1 MSKRARRATG
11 GNGSA
16 AAGDGVGAARLASP
30 VTPVVA
36 RPARQ
41 TAGDQ
46 AEEAVF
52 EAIMDGKIPPGS
64 PLRLQELAEQLGMSI
79 MPVREA
85 LRRLEGLGLVEIVA
99 HKGAWV
105 RPLTLEDLHDTY
117 FTRLNLECLAMRK
130 AAGRMTAQD
139 GAAARAAL
147 DEHVAARARG
157 DQVGARNAHERFH
170 FTMYRACGSEW
181 LVRSIGPA
189 WRNSERYR
197 VESMRNPEHV
207 ARRAEEHLQ
216 MLDAIEQGDAERAVE
231 LLASHLRS
239 SVELVA
245 AGLEGDPAATAVS
258 LPSVGELLPRSPA

>member
-1 MSKRARRATG
+1 MSPRTRRRRDEDGNGASATG
-11 GNGSA
+11 VAS
-16 AAGDGVGAARLASP
+16 VGAPLVS
-30 VTPVVA
+30 

-117 FTRLNLECLAMRK
+117 FTRLNLECLAMRT
-130 AAGRMTAQD
+130 AAGRLTAED
-139 GAAARAAL
+139 AAAARAAL
-147 DEHVAARARG
+147 DEHVAARGRG

-170 FTMYRACGSEW
+170 FTMYRACGSDW

-197 VESMRNPEHV
+197 VESMRNPAHV
-207 ARRAEEHLQ
+207 ARRAEEHGQ
-216 MLDAIEQGDAERAVE
+216 MLKALEEGDAEGAVA
-231 LLASHLRS
+231 LLHSHLLS

-245 AGLEGDPAATAVS
+245 AGLDGDPAQTPVR
-258 LPSVGELLPRSPA
+258 LPSLDELLPRSSS

>member
-1 MSKRARRATG
+1 MSRRARRATD
-11 GNGSA
+11 GNGTGRA
-16 AAGDGVGAARLASP
+16 AAAAADAP
-30 VTPVVA
+30 AIA

-117 FTRLNLECLAMRK
+117 FTRLNLECLAMRT
-130 AAGRMTAQD
+130 AAGRFSAED
-139 GAAARAAL
+139 GAVAREAL
-147 DEHVAARARG
+147 DEHVAARRRG

-170 FTMYRACGSEW
+170 FTMYRACGSDW

-197 VESMRNPEHV
+197 VESMRHPAHV
-207 ARRAEEHLQ
+207 ARRAEEHVQ
-216 MLDAIEQGDAERAVE
+216 MLAALEEGDAEAAVA

-245 AGLEGDPAATAVS
+245 AGLDGDPAATRVH
-258 LPSVGELLPRSPA
+258 LPSLDELLPRSSS

>member
-1 MSKRARRATG
+1 MSPRARRGGDGHAA
-11 GNGSA
+11 GNGA
-16 AAGDGVGAARLASP
+16 A
-30 VTPVVA
+30 VA
-36 RPARQ
+36 PAISRPARQ

-52 EAIMDGKIPPGS
+52 EAIMDGAIPPGA

-105 RPLTLEDLHDTY
+105 RPLTLDDLYDTY
-117 FTRLNLECLAMRK
+117 FTRLNLECLAMRT
-130 AAGRMTAQD
+130 AAGRFTAED

-147 DEHVAARARG
+147 DEHVAARRRG
-157 DQVGARNAHERFH
+157 DQVGARNAHEQFH
-170 FTMYRACGSEW
+170 FTMYRACGSDW

-197 VESMRNPEHV
+197 VESMRNRRHV
-207 ARRAEEHLQ
+207 ARRAEEHVQ
-216 MLDAIEQGDAERAVE
+216 MLEALEAGEAERAVE
-231 LLASHLRS
+231 LLHSHLLS

-245 AGLEGDPAATAVS
+245 ARLDGDPSETRVR
-258 LPSVGELLPRSPA
+258 LPTVDELLPRSSS

>member
-1 MSKRARRATG
+1 MSKGEQVDG
-11 GNGSA
+11 GNGSTGLA
-16 AAGDGVGAARLASP
+16 SASP
-30 VTPVVA
+30 VVS

-117 FTRLNLECLAMRK
+117 FTRLNLECLAMRT
-130 AAGRMTAQD
+130 AAGQFTAEE
-139 GAAARAAL
+139 GAAARDAL

-170 FTMYRACGSEW
+170 FTMYRACRSDW

-197 VESMRNPEHV
+197 VESMRHPDHV
-207 ARRAEEHLQ
+207 ARRAEEHVQ
-216 MLDAIEQGDAERAVE
+216 MLEALEQGDAEGAVA
-231 LLASHLRS
+231 LLASHLLS

-245 AGLEGDPAATAVS
+245 AGLEGDPEATRVH
-258 LPSVGELLPRSPA
+258 LPALDELLPRSSS

>member
-1 MSKRARRATG
+1 MVSKDLGIDRPLRA
-11 GNGSA
+11 
-16 AAGDGVGAARLASP
+16 
-30 VTPVVA
+30 
-36 RPARQ
+36 

-46 AEEAVF
+46 AEAALF
-52 EAIMDGKIPPGS
+52 DAIMAGRISPGA
-64 PLRLQELAEQLGMSI
+64 PLRLQELASQLGMSI

-105 RPLTLEDLHDTY
+105 RPLTLVDLHDTY
-117 FTRLNLECLAMRK
+117 FTRLNLECLAI
-130 AAGRMTAQD
+130 
-139 GAAARAAL
+139 GAAADRFTPADAAEARVAL
-147 DEHVAARARG
+147 DEHVAARRRG

-170 FTMYRACGSEW
+170 FALYRACGSDW
-181 LVRSIGPA
+181 LVRSIQPA

-207 ARRAEEHLQ
+207 ARRAREHVE
-216 MLDAIEQGDAERAVE
+216 MLAALEAHDAAAAVT

-245 AGLEGDPAATAVS
+245 QGLASEDGEQPVA
-258 LPSVGELLPRSPA
+258 LPGLDALLPQRK